1 MDEKSLDYLF
11 ICGHNKGGDK
21 LQSSVFAPS
30 HITGFFEVVD
40 DPNPFIKGSRG
51 AGVTLDQGVLT
62 QVDVSEG
69 NGEIIIK
76 NNGKSIS
83 QKYSPDTSVSYRTLD
98 LIRKQTELIEWDD
111 IKITINHQVQVP
123 VESGF
128 GVSAGL
134 ALGTSLALSRI
145 FKLPFTFY
153 QAAAIAHHAEIQLKT
168 GLGDVTGAVIGGFP
182 IRIEPGA
189 PGIGKADKILYG
201 SGANNKSQGDLFVIS
216 KTLGTIETSS
226 VLQDPAMT
234 GKINI
239 VARHMLKKLLS
250 NPKINNLMDLSFEF
264 ARETGLIDPDI
275 LEIVEVMKDET
286 LGASM
291 AMLGKTAFAISETPD
306 SSVDGV
312 MVARV
317 DNCGCRFQ

>member
-1 MDEKSLDYLF
+1 
-11 ICGHNKGGDK
+11 
-21 LQSSVFAPS
+21 
-30 HITGFFEVVD
+30 
-40 DPNPFIKGSRG
+40 
-51 AGVTLDQGVLT
+51 
-62 QVDVSEG
+62 
-69 NGEIIIK
+69 
-76 NNGKSIS
+76 
-83 QKYSPDTSVSYRTLD
+83 
-98 LIRKQTELIEWDD
+98 
-111 IKITINHQVQVP
+111 
-123 VESGF
+123 
-128 GVSAGL
+128 
-134 ALGTSLALSRI
+134 
-145 FKLPFTFY
+145 
-153 QAAAIAHHAEIQLKT
+153 
-168 GLGDVTGAVIGGFP
+168 
-182 IRIEPGA
+182 
-189 PGIGKADKILYG
+189 
-201 SGANNKSQGDLFVIS
+201 
-216 KTLGTIETSS
+216 
-226 VLQDPAMT
+226 MT

>member
-1 MDEKSLDYLF
+1 MQSLIF
-11 ICGHNKGGDK
+11 
-21 LQSSVFAPS
+21 VPA

-40 DPNPFIKGSRG
+40 DPDPFIKGSRG

-62 QVDVSEG
+62 QVDVSDG

-76 NNGKSIS
+76 NNGNPIS
-83 QKYSPDTSVSYRTLD
+83 QEYSPDTLVSYRTLD
-98 LIRKQTELIEWDD
+98 LLRKQTETVEWDD
-111 IKITINHQVQVP
+111 IKITINHQIQVP

-134 ALGTSLALSRI
+134 ALGTSLGLSRI
-145 FKLPFTFY
+145 LKLPLTFY
-153 QAAAIAHHAEIQLKT
+153 QAAAIAHKAEIDLKT
-168 GLGDVTGAVIGGFP
+168 GLGDVTGAVTGGFP
-182 IRIEPGA
+182 IRIESGA
-189 PGIGKADKILYG
+189 PGIGKTDKLLNGCIF
-201 SGANNKSQGDLFVIS
+201 NNKSQGNLFVLS
-216 KTLGTIETSS
+216 KSLGTIETSS
-226 VLQDPAMT
+226 VLQDPAMIDR
-234 GKINI
+234 INS
-239 VARHMLKKLLS
+239 VARHMLQKLLL
-250 NPKINNLMDLSFEF
+250 NPKITNLMDLSLEF
-264 ARETGLIDPDI
+264 AQETGLIDPDI
-275 LEIVEVMKDET
+275 MEIVDVMKEET